1 MKFSVQL
8 SAVVYGCFL
17 WCSSAAAPQQAYF
30 SAYSTV
36 DESTFYIQGGSNVSN
51 SNIIYDQFYSLDLTQ
66 SWNITNP
73 LWSEVTAVGIPARL
87 KAWGHSISLSSNHK
101 TLTFW
106 NMFNSPPYS
115 ANYHL
120 DTKAWEE
127 LPAPL
132 SVQPFGLQIAK
143 AATDPTTDRVYIPGG
158 AGNNS
163 MLAFDPSSKNSTALA
178 DPPAVNGTSTNWNGY
193 TFVWS
198 ELRKSFLLLGG
209 LNTPASSYFYEY
221 KPTGAGQWSA
231 LNATGMTP
239 AVLTGSCMVPAHG
252 GTKMIL
258 FGGENKGV
266 YTDTVYILNV
276 TSLTWTQ
283 GGKYQPRTGAACSVS
298 GDYLIV
304 WGGTSADNTGTP
316 VLLPD
321 TPIVYNINTTQWTNT
336 FIAKVKPTP
345 KPTTTTTTTRPTGT
359 NSAGAG
365 HTTSGAEAP
374 SESNKGAI
382 IGGSVGGGLFLI
394 LLIVGGLCF
403 WRRRCNNAQQCQTRE
418 MEEEQPPAKKFQVRI
433 VQQPDTESTVE
444 PTFYPSRP
452 FRITPSNSHRISNKK
467 QRQDTDDDLSYYF
480 HSHGGAPSPTR
491 SEESFSSSA
500 PSTATS
506 TLEDDVHPT
515 NVTNTTLLPQH
526 IITLKPSERHRYR

>member
-1 MKFSVQL
+1 MSFLFNFAAEAIFSSSIFFLSRIPSPTSFLHPPALWFTASQAHHLPHPNIHQPFTYLYPMKFSVQL

-231 LNATGMTP
+231 LVTGKEIMIYLHIL
-239 AVLTGSCMVPAHG
+239 VVP
-252 GTKMIL
+252 
-258 FGGENKGV
+258 F
-266 YTDTVYILNV
+266 
-276 TSLTWTQ
+276 
-283 GGKYQPRTGAACSVS
+283 
-298 GDYLIV
+298 YLY
-304 WGGTSADNTGTP
+304 S
-316 VLLPD
+316 
-321 TPIVYNINTTQWTNT
+321 
-336 FIAKVKPTP
+336 
-345 KPTTTTTTTRPTGT
+345 
-359 NSAGAG
+359 
-365 HTTSGAEAP
+365 
-374 SESNKGAI
+374 
-382 IGGSVGGGLFLI
+382 
-394 LLIVGGLCF
+394 
-403 WRRRCNNAQQCQTRE
+403 
-418 MEEEQPPAKKFQVRI
+418 
-433 VQQPDTESTVE
+433 
-444 PTFYPSRP
+444 
-452 FRITPSNSHRISNKK
+452 
-467 QRQDTDDDLSYYF
+467 
-480 HSHGGAPSPTR
+480 
-491 SEESFSSSA
+491 
-500 PSTATS
+500 
-506 TLEDDVHPT
+506 
-515 NVTNTTLLPQH
+515 
-526 IITLKPSERHRYR
+526 